1 MQYFDKDFADF
12 FKELEKNNHKDWF
25 HANKKRYE
33 KSVKEPFKVF
43 VEDLITELQKIHP
56 EINMAAKDSIMRI
69 NRDIRFSADKTPYKT
84 HMAAFIS
91 PHGKKDK
98 SRPGFMMQANHNDI
112 RVYSGA
118 HSLEKDQLLAI
129 RRQIAQDPKGFQ
141 KLLDEPQFAK
151 AYGQVLGEKNKRLDS
166 EFKDIVETQPLI
178 ANKSFYYFFKLKPS
192 ILTTDDLIPSLISN
206 YQIALPV
213 NAFFDKALA

>member
-1 MQYFDKDFADF
+1 MQYFSKDFADF
-12 FKELEKNNHKDWF
+12 FTELEKNNHKDWF
-25 HANKKRYE
+25 HTNKKRYE

-43 VEDLITELQKIHP
+43 VEDLIAELQKIHP
-56 EINMAAKDSIMRI
+56 EINMTARDSIMRI

-129 RRQIAQDPKGFQ
+129 RRQIAKDPKGFQ

-166 EFKDIVETQPLI
+166 EFKDIAETQPLI